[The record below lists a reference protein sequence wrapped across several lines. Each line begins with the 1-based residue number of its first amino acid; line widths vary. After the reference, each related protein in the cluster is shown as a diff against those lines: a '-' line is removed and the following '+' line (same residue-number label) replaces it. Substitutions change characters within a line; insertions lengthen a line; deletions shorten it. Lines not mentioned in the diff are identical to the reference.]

1 MKRLLFLCFILV
13 AIAIISSLKSIRSED
28 AIVSS
33 ILATPRQKTIVVKSM
48 KELRKVSPLTKIDL
62 CDLSHQGLT
71 RMPDL
76 SMYRI
81 KHLVLAYNDIKVFD
95 YRNLPKEIEYL
106 DMKYTKIG
114 HSYQVRD
121 SKKIRTFSMNSI
133 HIGETKLKEFD
144 CSHNAV
150 EIIFI
155 PTTLIRLNASHNR
168 LKEIM
173 VCLPQPP
180 KKKPTDIKSGG
191 HYTVE
196 NSLRYLNVS
205 HNPDFDSIQRF
216 NIETID
222 TIIST
227 NAARG
232 AKIRKAKGRFIFYFR
247 EESQ

>member
-1 MKRLLFLCFILV
+1 MKRIFLLCFPLA
-13 AIAIISSLKSIRSED
+13 AIALTFSVMPIRRENT
-28 AIVSS
+28 IVSS
-33 ILATPRQKTIVVKSM
+33 ALAAPRPKTVVVKSM
-48 KELRKVSPLTKIDL
+48 KELRRVSPRTKIDL

-71 RMPDL
+71 EMPDL
-76 SMYRI
+76 SKYRI
-81 KHLVLAYNDIKVFD
+81 KRLVLAHNDIRVFD
-95 YRNLPKEIEYL
+95 YWCLPKEIEYL

-114 HSYQVRD
+114 YSYKVRV
-121 SKKIRTFSMNSI
+121 SKKIRTLSKKSI
-133 HIGETKLKEFD
+133 HIGETRLKEFD

-150 EIIFI
+150 EIVFI
-155 PTTLIRLNASHNR
+155 PTTLTRLNASHNR

-180 KKKPTDIKSGG
+180 KKKPTDIRSIGN
-191 HYTVE
+191 YTVE